1 MSDAERV
8 VTSYGGKVQII
19 GPDGNYILP
28 AEIVVR
34 LWPDGRVQVG
44 NLQNYLPV
52 EKLEIGGQLLRFAVA
67 GYAMAVKRVQETAP
81 EQPKGI
87 IISLAERRKQRGK
100 K

>member
-1 MSDAERV
+1 MNDAERV
-8 VTSYGGKVQII
+8 VTSYGGKVHII
-19 GPDGNYILP
+19 GQDGNYILP

-44 NLQNYLPV
+44 NGQHYLPV
-52 EKLEIGGQLLRFAVA
+52 EKLEIGGHLLRFAVA
-67 GYAMAVKRVQETAP
+67 GYVMAVKRVEETAQETH
-81 EQPKGI
+81 KGV